1 MKPGTRYRSAV
12 CRTEVVIV
20 RGSDDVAL
28 ECGGAAMVPATA
40 PAAEQEQ
47 PEAGW
52 DGGTLL
58 GKRYEDPATGL
69 ELLCVRPGAG
79 SLSVSGRAMTVK
91 AAKQLPASD

>member
-20 RGSDDVAL
+20 RGSDETAL

-40 PAAEQEQ
+40 PAPEHEQ
-47 PEAGW
+47 PEPGW

-58 GKRYEDPATGL
+58 GKRYEDSDSGL

-79 SLSVSGRAMTVK
+79 TLAVAGRPMTVK